1 MKEYILGFFDKF
13 QINKKKRHS
22 FTDFMR
28 HAVSSDRMFLYF
40 QDFAIFPIFIYLKFP
55 ILHPKILYFS
65 KTQDQN

>member
-28 HAVSSDRMFLYF
+28 HAECQVILCF